1 MFLEKGTFTG
11 KKNRIIVGFDL
22 GEEVSQISFRSLEDG
37 EPRTVSAVTG
47 EEQYD
52 IPTVLCRRWEGNQ
65 WAFGRE
71 AMRLSEAG
79 EGILVEHL
87 LSRAKTGEELTVGEE
102 TFDAVA
108 LLALF
113 IRRSLSLLGLS
124 SVPEQIESLMVTV
137 EELDRDTA
145 RVLSEAVDAIQLQT
159 EHIYFQNHVESFY
172 YYALNQPKDLWMGRV
187 LVCDDNGER
196 LKTYLLECNRRT
208 TPIVAFVEEEEHPQ
222 AKHDDDLLHGILEER
237 CREKAVTCAYLIGR
251 GFEEEWYSNS
261 LKYLCRGRRVFR
273 GNNLYSKGACYGAE
287 ENRMPG
293 EIGRQYVFL
302 GKEKLKANLGMRV
315 LRQGEDSYF
324 ALLSGGMNWFDADRN
339 WEFYLENGNSFSII
353 VTPLT
358 GRESKEVEVI
368 LHELPER
375 GERATRIG
383 MSLSMESE
391 KDVLLTLEDLGFGE
405 IDPATHKIW
414 QERFSV

>member
-1 MFLEKGTFTG
+1 MFLEKGTYAG
-11 KKNRIIVGFDL
+11 KKSRIIVGFDL
-22 GEEVSQISFRSLEDG
+22 GEEVSQISYRSLEDG
-37 EPRTVSAVTG
+37 EPVTVSAVTG
-47 EEQYD
+47 AEQYD

-71 AMRLSEAG
+71 AVRLSEAG
-79 EGILVEHL
+79 EGICVEHL
-87 LSRAKTGEELTVGEE
+87 LSRAKEGGEVTVGEE
-102 TFDAVA
+102 TFDAAA

-113 IRRSLSLLGLS
+113 IRRSLSLLGLA
-124 SVPEQIESLMVTV
+124 SVPEQIEALMVTA
-137 EELDRDTA
+137 EELDRSTVRA
-145 RVLSEAVDAIQLQT
+145 LTEAVNAIQLQT

-172 YYALNQPKDLWMGRV
+172 YYTLNQPKELWMGRV

-208 TPIVAFVEEEEHPQ
+208 TPIVAFVGEEEYPVPG
-222 AKHDDDLLHGILEER
+222 HDDAGFLSILER
-237 CREKAVTCAYLIGR
+237 ICREKVVTCAYLIGR
-251 GFEEEWYSNS
+251 GFEEEWYGES

-273 GNNLYSKGACYGAE
+273 GNNLYSKGACYGAGE
-287 ENRMPG
+287 KRMPG
-293 EIGRQYVFL
+293 EIGKQYVFL
-302 GKEKLKANLGMRV
+302 GKEKLKANLGMQV

-324 ALLSGGMNWFDADRN
+324 ALLNGGMNWFDVDRR
-339 WEFYLENGNSFSII
+339 WEFYLENGNSFSIV

-358 GRESKEVEVI
+358 GGESREVEII

-405 IDPATHKIW
+405 IYPATHKIW
-414 QERFSV
+414 QERFPV

>member
-124 SVPEQIESLMVTV
+124 SVPEQIE
-137 EELDRDTA
+137 
-145 RVLSEAVDAIQLQT
+145 
-159 EHIYFQNHVESFY
+159 
-172 YYALNQPKDLWMGRV
+172 
-187 LVCDDNGER
+187 
-196 LKTYLLECNRRT
+196 
-208 TPIVAFVEEEEHPQ
+208 
-222 AKHDDDLLHGILEER
+222 
-237 CREKAVTCAYLIGR
+237 
-251 GFEEEWYSNS
+251 
-261 LKYLCRGRRVFR
+261 
-273 GNNLYSKGACYGAE
+273 
-287 ENRMPG
+287 
-293 EIGRQYVFL
+293 
-302 GKEKLKANLGMRV
+302 
-315 LRQGEDSYF
+315 
-324 ALLSGGMNWFDADRN
+324 
-339 WEFYLENGNSFSII
+339 
-353 VTPLT
+353 
-358 GRESKEVEVI
+358 
-368 LHELPER
+368 
-375 GERATRIG
+375 
-383 MSLSMESE
+383 
-391 KDVLLTLEDLGFGE
+391 
-405 IDPATHKIW
+405 
-414 QERFSV
+414 